1 MPKSFDSFDKTNS
14 SANECIQTTARKRMK
29 KFQSNISEL
38 DTRSNLPEREKSS
51 QIKEAQKGITRMD
64 KIIQKK

>member
-1 MPKSFDSFDKTNS
+1 
-14 SANECIQTTARKRMK
+14 MK
-29 KFQSNISEL
+29 KFQSKISEL

-64 KIIQKK
+64 KIIQKKSTGRARTRTGGEEAGSRLSLL